1 MQPKKIIKDSHAK
14 DLFRSRL
21 TQILN
26 PRHPLFLLADRLDW
40 SVFEEAFGSLYVDGV
55 GRPGLPIRLLVG
67 LHYLKHAYGES
78 DESVVEKFLENP
90 YWQYFCGYEYFQ
102 HEFPLDAT
110 SLVKWR
116 HRVGDGGMERLLEET
131 IVTA

>member
-1 MQPKKIIKDSHAK
+1 MQPKKIIKDSHAQ

-78 DESVVEKFLENP
+78 DESVVEPALA
-90 YWQYFCGYEYFQ
+90 
-102 HEFPLDAT
+102 D
-110 SLVKWR
+110 
-116 HRVGDGGMERLLEET
+116 
-131 IVTA
+131 